1 MMRTLVLILVAS
13 NFAGTITAQELHE
26 DRVADQVVFRD
37 GSRVLGQVLPDRAA
51 RVSLIVRRAWVEE
64 HLPDRASSWDD
75 QDRATRQRAQADRV
89 RRLREWRQE
98 RQQPAAPADPIA
110 AWIDAELSRLNH
122 PEAQDRLPLMVVSI
136 PRSEVLRIDLQPE
149 HRRRMLRQGWR
160 AGFDQVETMPEGQLR
175 AGLQDRGF
183 ALGPIDTAPIDDLLP
198 VPVEGE
204 RRWLARRASTEALT
218 DPDLR
223 FIRFGDLVLPD
234 PSSDGAL
241 DPTQM
246 AGTVG
251 SLLGNL
257 LGNGPRI
264 DPMKPHLDRIA
275 ESGRIGVVV
284 TVLETSPDFDRVA
297 VEAILLIRTA
307 PGRWETG
314 TRRRVE
320 NRPADLP
327 AHAGQQLANDPQV
340 RAAVQMLQGLGL
352 GRVDPQA
359 QQLSLAVGAAT
370 QRALEQARSALE
382 ADLRSVALRMDR
394 GPIGPVQ

>member
-1 MMRTLVLILVAS
+1 
-13 NFAGTITAQELHE
+13 
-26 DRVADQVVFRD
+26 
-37 GSRVLGQVLPDRAA
+37 
-51 RVSLIVRRAWVEE
+51 
-64 HLPDRASSWDD
+64 
-75 QDRATRQRAQADRV
+75 
-89 RRLREWRQE
+89 
-98 RQQPAAPADPIA
+98 
-110 AWIDAELSRLNH
+110 
-122 PEAQDRLPLMVVSI
+122 
-136 PRSEVLRIDLQPE
+136 LRIDLQPE

-183 ALGPIDTAPIDDLLP
+183 ALGAIDAATIDDLLP
-198 VPVEGE
+198 VPVERE

-234 PSSDGAL
+234 PGSDGAL
-241 DPTQM
+241 DQTQM
-246 AGTVG
+246 AGAVG
-251 SLLGNL
+251 SLLENL

-264 DPMKPHLDRIA
+264 DPMKPHLDRIE

-314 TRRRVE
+314 TRRRAE
-320 NRPADLP
+320 IRPADLP
-327 AHAGQQLANDPQV
+327 ANAGQQLANDPQV

-352 GRVDPQA
+352 GPVDPQA

-370 QRALEQARSALE
+370 QRALGQARSALE
-382 ADLRSVALRMDR
+382 ADLRSVALRVD
-394 GPIGPVQ
+394 